1 MNYHRL
7 EAYISDD
14 CYGCGEA
21 RAIAEEISTRF
32 PNLEVQIISLDA
44 PEAQRPSAVF
54 AVPTFLLNGELLWL
68 GNPRRQDAVQQIA
81 DLLKKANDA

>member
-1 MNYHRL
+1 MTHRL

-21 RAIAEEISTRF
+21 RAIAEELSAQF
-32 PNLEVQIISLDA
+32 PDVQVEIISLDT
-44 PEAQRPSAVF
+44 PDSEHPPAVF

-68 GNPRRQDAVQQIA
+68 GNPRREDAVQQIA
-81 DLLKKANDA
+81 DLLQGPHDA